1 MACPDEIAYRFGIID
16 SRQLVVRP
24 NELVIIRGCVG
35 ALTPT
40 RQRLGTSAAFMQ
52 LPVHTVSVLEALA
65 ARSGCDKYLHQ
76 IPAQFEG

>member
-1 MACPDEIAYRFGIID
+1 
-16 SRQLVVRP
+16 
-24 NELVIIRGCVG
+24 VG